1 MRNKNE
7 LLFQKKIHEINEVIE
22 DSAASVGRAVRMARN
37 TREIGADTV
46 EALEGQSKQIQ
57 KIEEITENIQN
68 KAEQA
73 EESILNIK
81 TYGLSRFFPPIPDF
95 LKHPFSRKSK
105 DEPPRHSTLTQSI
118 KQELPRHHEP
128 KLKQQY
134 NEPVDRTLLDE
145 KHLELLGKTNE
156 GLDELGEII
165 DDLNQL
171 AREQGKEI
179 TWQNKH
185 LDKLKPKIEMAKETV
200 NYETRRAGML

>member
-1 MRNKNE
+1 MREQKE
-7 LLFQKKIHEINEVIE
+7 LFFQEKIQEINEVIE
-22 DSAASVGRAVRMARN
+22 DSEASVERAVRMARS

-46 EALEGQSKQIQ
+46 EALEGQSKKIQ
-57 KIEEITENIQN
+57 KIEKITENIQN

-81 TYGLSRFFPPIPDF
+81 TYGLSRFFPPMPDF

-118 KQELPRHHEP
+118 KQGLTRHHEP
-128 KLKQQY
+128 KLKPQY

-145 KHLELLGKTNE
+145 KHLELFDKTNE

-179 TWQNKH
+179 TWQNEH
-185 LDKLKPKIEMAKETV
+185 LDQLKPKIEMATETV
-200 NYETRRAGML
+200 TYETRRAGML